1 MLITPISLF
10 VTENTSNIEVIAKLN
25 DLQALIAVFC
35 FHLHSFGAQ
44 RKDKGHNLV
53 QWHY

>member
-25 DLQALIAVFC
+25 DLQALIAVCC